1 MPRRRPSEAYPALV
15 CGAASLQTPFAAF
28 AARLGGELAELR
40 RRPCRIEAD
49 GMFPLGLLLAL
60 APARRQAVPE
70 SGRPTYADW
79 RRVAAV
85 RMAELLSGRR
95 FAVRPEAFDREI
107 AEWPGLPVAQA
118 EGPARFICDVLSG
131 QDGDVRLLTSPT
143 VLCGAELVHFLARGG
158 TSQVW
163 RARYGGRDA
172 VLKLPLPGADTR
184 FRAELELRAELP
196 PHPGIAEELARS
208 AGDRPYCI
216 LEFCRK
222 ASPAELAAR
231 REELADGLDF
241 LHRQGVLHGDVR
253 RSTLGVRADGSAA
266 IFDFSHARRPDAQ
279 VLRGES
285 EKERKTLQSLLT
297 QGAENERGVVS
308 GDVPRT
314 GQAVA

>member
-1 MPRRRPSEAYPALV
+1 MSRRRPSEACPALV

-28 AARLGGELAELR
+28 AGELAAELARLR
-40 RRPCRIEAD
+40 RRPCRLEAD
-49 GMFPLGLLLAL
+49 GMFPLGLLLAF
-60 APARRQAVPE
+60 APNRRQAVLE
-70 SGRPTYADW
+70 SGSPTHADW

-95 FAVRPEAFDREI
+95 FPVRQEAFDRAI
-107 AEWPGLPVAQA
+107 AEWPGQAIAQA
-118 EGPARFICDVLSG
+118 EGPARFVRDVLSG
-131 QDGDVRLLTSPT
+131 QNGDVRLLTLPT
-143 VLCGAELVHFLARGG
+143 VLYGAELVHFLARGG

-163 RARYGGRDA
+163 RARYAGRDA
-172 VLKLPLPGADTR
+172 VLKLPLPGAETR
-184 FRAELELRAELP
+184 FRAELALRAELP
-196 PHPGIAEELARS
+196 THPGIAEELARS
-208 AGDRPYCI
+208 AETPYCI

-222 ASPAELAAR
+222 ASPAELAVR
-231 REELADGLDF
+231 RAELADGLAF
-241 LHRQGVLHGDVR
+241 LHRQGVLHGDIR
-253 RSTLGVRADGSAA
+253 RGNLGLRADGSAA

-285 EKERKTLQSLLT
+285 EKERKTLQSLLL